1 MSSVPPTL
9 FSPRRRAAQLARAS
23 SGLDSDFIAAL
34 IAESLADRLTMV
46 TREFERALLIAA
58 EDHPIRAALVD
69 AVGELRVAAS
79 PSVAEA
85 VDGGFDLIVWP
96 GGLESIDDVPGALV
110 QARNLLRGDGMLT
123 GAMVGDGSFPMLRR
137 LLAGDGMRGAARMH
151 PQIDLK
157 SLGNLLQR
165 TGFALPVCDVEAVA
179 LRYRSWRAVVRDLRA
194 GGLAGQ
200 LAAPPPP
207 LTRAELAALDRNF
220 AAASGPDGAAEEALR
235 IIFFT
240 GWAPHPDQP
249 KPARRG
255 SGKSSLAE
263 ALKAINP
270 QDD

>member
-1 MSSVPPTL
+1 MSNVPPPL
-9 FSPRRRAAQLARAS
+9 FSPRRRAAQLARAA
-23 SGLDSDFIAAL
+23 SGLDSDFIAPL

-46 TREFERALLIAA
+46 TRQFERALLIAA
-58 EDHPIRAALVD
+58 EEHPVRAALAKGIPD
-69 AVGELRVAAS
+69 LRIAES
-79 PSVAEA
+79 PGLAQK

-110 QARNLLRGDGMLT
+110 QTRALLRGDGMLI

-137 LLAGDGMRGAARMH
+137 LLAGEGMRGVARMH

-165 TGFALPVCDVEAVA
+165 TGFALPVCDVEAIA

-194 GGLAGQ
+194 SGLAGQ
-200 LAAPPPP
+200 LTASPPP
-207 LTRAELAALDRNF
+207 LTRAELVALDRNF
-220 AAASGPDGAAEEALR
+220 ATATGADGAADEALR
-235 IIFFT
+235 ILFFT

-255 SGKSSLAE
+255 SAKSSLAE
-263 ALKAINP
+263 ALKAIDP
-270 QDD
+270 PAD